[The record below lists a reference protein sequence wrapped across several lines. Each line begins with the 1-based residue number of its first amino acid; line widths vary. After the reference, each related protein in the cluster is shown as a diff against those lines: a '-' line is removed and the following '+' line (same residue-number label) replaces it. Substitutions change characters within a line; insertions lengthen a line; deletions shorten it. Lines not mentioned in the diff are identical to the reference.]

1 MKLLLP
7 SQEDTGH
14 LTITYFTL
22 RKIIGFLAF
31 FLAPVLVFG
40 TFILDHTHEVRVSMS
55 AYYYTSMRNL
65 FVGVICGI
73 SLFLFS
79 YHGYKWYDSLASKL
93 AGLFGLGIAF
103 FRTSASDDKTDIL
116 SILHYVTSGI
126 FLVILALMSFF
137 LFTKSKGTMTAQ
149 KKKRNRVYRICGVV
163 IFVSVA
169 LIPVAG
175 MDGIWEKIKFLKPT
189 FALETIALVAFGV
202 SWLTK
207 GEAIFGDPEK

>member
-1 MKLLLP
+1 MKLVLP
-7 SQEDTGH
+7 SQEETGH
-14 LTITYFTL
+14 VTITYFTL

-40 TFILDHTHEVRVSMS
+40 TFILDHTHEVKVSMS

-137 LFTKSKGTMTAQ
+137 LFTKSKGTMTTQ

-175 MDGIWEKIKFLKPT
+175 FDGIWEKIKFLKPT
-189 FALETIALVAFGV
+189 FTLETIALIAFGI

-207 GEAIFGDPEK
+207 GEAILGDPEK

>member
-1 MKLLLP
+1 MKLILP
-7 SQEDTGH
+7 NQEDTGH
-14 LTITYFTL
+14 VTITYFTL

-40 TFILDHTHEVRVSMS
+40 TFILDHTHEVKVSMS
-55 AYYYTSMRNL
+55 AYYWTSMRNL

-137 LFTKSKGTMTAQ
+137 LFTKSKGTMTTQ
-149 KKKRNRVYRICGVV
+149 KKKRNKVYRICGIV

-175 MDGIWEKIKFLKPT
+175 LDGIWEKIKFLKPT
-189 FALETIALVAFGV
+189 FTLETIALVAFGI

-207 GEAIFGDPEK
+207 GEAILADPEK